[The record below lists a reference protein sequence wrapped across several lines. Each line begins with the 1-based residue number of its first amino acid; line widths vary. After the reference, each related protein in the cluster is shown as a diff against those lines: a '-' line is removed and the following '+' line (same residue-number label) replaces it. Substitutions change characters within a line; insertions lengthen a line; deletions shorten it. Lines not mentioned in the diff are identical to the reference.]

1 MDIIYGVSVMGGGE
15 DNMCWQPA
23 KSRGFEVSSYYQVF
37 NTASNHSFPWKCIW
51 KPKVPYSPL
60 EKISTIDNLRKEMFG
75 YWIIG
80 VICVKITGN
89 QKTICYFIVLLLLS

>member
-37 NTASNHSFPWKCIW
+37 NTASNHSFPWKCI
-51 KPKVPYSPL
+51 
-60 EKISTIDNLRKEMFG
+60 
-75 YWIIG
+75 
-80 VICVKITGN
+80 
-89 QKTICYFIVLLLLS
+89 

>member
-37 NTASNHSFPWKCIW
+37 NTAE
-51 KPKVPYSPL
+51 L
-60 EKISTIDNLRKEMFG
+60 GTIVFTLFG
-75 YWIIG
+75 VHW
-80 VICVKITGN
+80 VMPNTV
-89 QKTICYFIVLLLLS
+89 VDLLAW

>member
-51 KPKVPYSPL
+51 KPKVPYSPFFF
-60 EKISTIDNLRKEMFG
+60 FG
-75 YWIIG
+75 GGGGG
-80 VICVKITGN
+80 VGDCIFGEN
-89 QKTICYFIVLLLLS
+89 FNN